1 MLVWERL
8 RSCWCPS
15 RLAHH
20 GDLRS
25 SWWSK
30 PLKLHWPPFESTTR
44 RLLWYLSNASS
55 GRPRQSQ
62 QASFTPLSSRAI
74 FIFLWIR
81 PSFIHETHTLSSLF
95 STRPVKKLACFYESQ
110 FRGFIEHFSFRFCQR
125 LKEHSAKV
133 LISTCWTISVCKL
146 LQIVNF
152 DGLTFL
158 VVFNQSD
165 NLKFSN
171 TDCHWL
177 IVAWFM
183 WV

>member
-1 MLVWERL
+1 M
-8 RSCWCPS
+8 S
-15 RLAHH
+15 H
-20 GDLRS
+20 
-25 SWWSK
+25 
-30 PLKLHWPPFESTTR
+30 
-44 RLLWYLSNASS
+44 NS
-55 GRPRQSQ
+55 G
-62 QASFTPLSSRAI
+62 
-74 FIFLWIR
+74 
-81 PSFIHETHTLSSLF
+81 
-95 STRPVKKLACFYESQ
+95 
-110 FRGFIEHFSFRFCQR
+110 GFIEHFSFRFCQR

-133 LISTCWTISVCKL
+133 LISTCRTISVCKL

-183 WV
+183 